1 MPKLLNTSANLRNS
15 TPLERS
21 ATSIASAS
29 SAPSHLRRLL
39 DARRRGGVD
48 RAAVDANGRGGAA
61 RIAAARVDAYRP
73 QPARPGVDRGRCR
86 GLPDRLDSVGRDADV
101 KRRSA
106 RDAGTQRQA
115 SAAMLAGHFA
125 HVPFRP
131 RTSSAPAA
139 KAIYPREGG
148 WLYVI
153 VGPGKDALDIAVVR
167 GARRTTVATIAAAT
181 ETRAVF
187 VAVRDRIDGVQL
199 LDGDAAVASARIA
212 Y

>member
-1 MPKLLNTSANLRNS
+1 MPNSEHLGELAELYALGTLGDLDRARVERHLRTCASCS
-15 TPLERS
+15 TRVGEAESTVLQLMQTD
-21 ATSIASAS
+21 AA
-29 SAPSHLRRLL
+29 APSLPPRALTFAATTRRSPEWM
-39 DARRRGGVD
+39 
-48 RAAVDANGRGGAA
+48 AAVAAAFLIGLIPWGVTLTRERGAA
-61 RIAAARVDAYRP
+61 A
-73 QPARPGVDRGRCR
+73 
-86 GLPDRLDSVGRDADV
+86 
-101 KRRSA
+101 
-106 RDAGTQRQA
+106 DAGTQRQV

-131 RTSSAPAA
+131 RTPNAPAA

-153 VGPGKDALDIAVVR
+153 VGPGRDALDVVVVR
-167 GARRTTVATIAAAT
+167 GGRRTTVATIAAAA

-187 VAVRDRIDGVQL
+187 VAVRDRIEGVQL

>member
-1 MPKLLNTSANLRNS
+1 MPNS
-15 TPLERS
+15 EHLGELAELYALGTLGDLDRVRVER
-21 ATSIASAS
+21 
-29 SAPSHLRRLL
+29 HLRTCAACSARVGEAESTVLQL
-39 DARRRGGVD
+39 MQTDAAAPPALPPRALTFTVPSRRAPEWI
-48 RAAVDANGRGGAA
+48 AAVAAAFLIGLIPWGVTLTRERGAA
-61 RIAAARVDAYRP
+61 A
-73 QPARPGVDRGRCR
+73 
-86 GLPDRLDSVGRDADV
+86 
-101 KRRSA
+101 
-106 RDAGTQRQA
+106 DAGTQRQA

-131 RTSSAPAA
+131 RTPSAPAA

-167 GARRTTVATIAAAT
+167 GARRTTVATVAAAT

-187 VAVRDRIDGVQL
+187 VAVRDRIDGVLL